1 MEIMKL
7 FFTRDEDLYDKTIE
21 DVFDD
26 EVFGSTFWLYW
37 RTMFAFET
45 WHSALEMKLYFQRF
59 IHHIGGLP
67 DFSALKFT
75 KYNQYDSLI
84 LPMQR
89 YLENAGVQFQFN
101 TRVTNVLFDIEGAK
115 KTAKKIVAPIAFGP
129 VQFRISEALCV
140 LPYFLPSAVPGV
152 TIGCFL
158 ANLLCGAAPLDVVFG
173 SLATLI
179 GAVGSYYLGKKSK
192 WLVCVP
198 PILANTIIIP
208 WVLRYAYGS
217 TDLIPYAMVTVG
229 IGEILAI
236 GVLGNILLLALE
248 RSHRAVFAQ

>member
-1 MEIMKL
+1 MNKQRNQSTTGRI
-7 FFTRDEDLYDKTIE
+7 TQGAAIAALY
-21 DVFDD
+21 VA
-26 EVFGSTFWLYW
+26 L
-37 RTMFAFET
+37 TM
-45 WHSALEMKLYFQRF
+45 
-59 IHHIGGLP
+59 
-67 DFSALKFT
+67 
-75 KYNQYDSLI
+75 
-84 LPMQR
+84 
-89 YLENAGVQFQFN
+89 
-101 TRVTNVLFDIEGAK
+101 
-115 KTAKKIVAPIAFGP
+115 IVAPIAFGP

-208 WVLRYAYGS
+208 WVLRYAY
-217 TDLIPYAMVTVG
+217 AMVTVG